1 MEIELSHN
9 LEEQE
14 WSEFLKEQ
22 SLATEML
29 QSNLWQTVM
38 IREGKEV
45 KLFVWK
51 QEKKIVALAQ
61 VIKQSSPLAVF
72 WYIPRGPIFANLEL
86 QKKYSFRIWQDLV
99 NAAHKEKVIA
109 IRFESE
115 AEEIGFKA
123 QKVKAIQPAQTLM
136 LNLTLSEE
144 ELLEQMHQKTRYNIR
159 LATKRGV
166 KIEQGGAKDAL
177 AFYQLLK
184 LTAQRDSFRVHSLKH
199 YQTLLEVSPESI
211 QIYLAKKEGKLL
223 AAGIFSFYGGR
234 ATYLH
239 GASANEGREHM
250 APYLLQWEM
259 IKKAKSKACRFYDFY
274 GIDALKWPGV
284 TRFKKG
290 FSGQVVNYAGTY
302 LMVLRPFLYYSYSL
316 AAYLKRKLKI

>member
-1 MEIELSHN
+1 MEIKLSHN

-29 QSNLWQTVM
+29 QSKLWQTVM
-38 IREGKEV
+38 IKEGKEV
-45 KLFVWK
+45 ELFVWR

-61 VIKQSSPLAVF
+61 VIKQSSPLAAF
-72 WYIPRGPIFANLEL
+72 WYLPRGPIFANLKL
-86 QKKYSFRIWQDLV
+86 QKKYAFHIWQDLV
-99 NAAHKEKVIA
+99 NAAHKEKVMA

-144 ELLEQMHQKTRYNIR
+144 ELLGQMHQKTRYNIR

-166 KIEQGGAKDAL
+166 KIEQGGVKNVL

-184 LTAQRDSFRVHSLKH
+184 LTAQRDSFRMHSLKH
-199 YQTLLEVSPESI
+199 YQTLLEASPESI
-211 QIYLAKKEGKLL
+211 QIHLAKKEGKLL
-223 AAGIFSFYGGR
+223 AAGIFSFYGRR

-284 TRFKKG
+284 TRF
-290 FSGQVVNYAGTY
+290 
-302 LMVLRPFLYYSYSL
+302 
-316 AAYLKRKLKI
+316 

>member
-9 LEEQE
+9 LEEHK

-29 QSNLWQTVM
+29 QSKLWQTVM
-38 IREGKEV
+38 IKEGKEV
-45 KLFVWK
+45 QLFVWK

-61 VIKQSSPLAVF
+61 VIKQPSLFALS

-86 QKKYSFRIWQDLV
+86 QKKYSVRIWHDLV
-99 NAAHKEKVIA
+99 KAANKEKVMA
-109 IRFESE
+109 IRFESK
-115 AEEIGFKA
+115 AEEMGFKV
-123 QKVKAIQPAQTLM
+123 QQVKAIQPEKTLF
-136 LNLTLSEE
+136 LDLTVSEE
-144 ELLEQMHQKTRYNIR
+144 DLLKQMHQKTRYNIR

-166 KIEQGGAKDAL
+166 KIEQGGTKDAL

-259 IKKAKSKACRFYDFY
+259 IKKAKSKAYRFYDFY

-290 FSGQVVNYAGTY
+290 FGGQEISYSGTS
-302 LMVLRPFLYYSYSL
+302 LLVLRPSLYYSYSL
-316 AAYLKRKLKI
+316 AAYLKRKLKF

>member
-1 MEIELSHN
+1 
-9 LEEQE
+9 
-14 WSEFLKEQ
+14 
-22 SLATEML
+22 
-29 QSNLWQTVM
+29 
-38 IREGKEV
+38 
-45 KLFVWK
+45 
-51 QEKKIVALAQ
+51 
-61 VIKQSSPLAVF
+61 LAVF

-86 QKKYSFRIWQDLV
+86 QKKYSVRIWQDLV
-99 NAAHKEKVIA
+99 KAANKEKVMA
-109 IRFESE
+109 IRFESK
-115 AEEIGFKA
+115 AEEIGFKT

-136 LNLTLSEE
+136 LNLAFSEE
-144 ELLEQMHQKTRYNIR
+144 ELLGQMHQKTRYNIR

-166 KIEQGGAKDAL
+166 KIEQGGAKDVL
-177 AFYQLLK
+177 AFYQLLQ

-290 FSGQVVNYAGTY
+290 FSGQEISYPGTS
-302 LMVLRPFLYYSYSL
+302 LLVLRPCLYYSYSL
-316 AAYLKRKLKI
+316 AAYLKRKLKF